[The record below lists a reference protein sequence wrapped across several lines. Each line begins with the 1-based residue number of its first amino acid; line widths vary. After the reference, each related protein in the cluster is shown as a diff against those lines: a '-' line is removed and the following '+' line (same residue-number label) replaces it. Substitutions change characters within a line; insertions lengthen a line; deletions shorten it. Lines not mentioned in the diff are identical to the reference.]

1 MKTQPDESNLRVNI
15 TTSGSEVT
23 VRTGEAPEVRYPQ
36 PIKIEGTLN
45 APSQFIL
52 GKEIVDQD
60 THLRI
65 YNQDGK
71 LELYL
76 KDTDKDSMSVITGTL
91 KKNPDL
97 TRFNINSETHR
108 YSVSDFLKFI
118 KTQRVFFSNKAQHAS
133 LIVNMQ
139 KWNAKIETILV
150 QENDQKGNS
159 NFQVEQ
165 KVRAVDGLV
174 EKFELTIP
182 IFQGDVNLKFSVE
195 IGLDPKN
202 TAVLLY
208 LYSDE
213 LFELEFTQRT
223 KLMGEAL
230 KEFDDKKFSKV
241 IVS

>member
-1 MKTQPDESNLRVNI
+1 MKTQPDESNVRLNI
-15 TTSGSEVT
+15 TTLGSEVI

-36 PIKIEGTLN
+36 PIRIEGTLN
-45 APSQFIL
+45 APAQFLL
-52 GKEIVDQD
+52 GKETVDQE

-65 YNQDGK
+65 YNQDGR
-71 LELYL
+71 LELFL

-97 TRFNINSETHR
+97 SKFNINSETHR
-108 YSVSDFLKFI
+108 YSVSDFLRFI

-133 LIVNMQ
+133 LISNMQ

-165 KVRAVDGLV
+165 KVRAVEGLV

-223 KLMGEAL
+223 KLMSEAL
-230 KEFDDKKFSKV
+230 KEYDNKKFSKV